1 MNIIN
6 VLLGIIFML
15 FLFAIAISL
24 PDTLT
29 IFGNHMTK
37 GAIDNIKIGLM
48 LLGIVSAFVGW
59 IEK

>member
-1 MNIIN
+1 
-6 VLLGIIFML
+6 ML

>member
-1 MNIIN
+1 MNIIH
-6 VLLGIIFML
+6 VLLGIIFMF

-29 IFGNHMTK
+29 IFGNQMSK
-37 GAIDNIKIGLM
+37 GAIDNIRIGLM

-59 IEK
+59 FEK